1 MKIAKKLILS
11 FIAVGVLVGFTGYVA
26 IYFAESALEKNIIEG
41 SDLLSKEIL
50 TSIEKNIYIRIIESQ
65 ELADDPRVKN
75 AIRISNEEFENI
87 DDVEKYIEEKDADW
101 TSGTFE
107 EKEILVKNLIDHE
120 NSKILK
126 NKINFYEGKYGHLV
140 FAEIFTT
147 NKHGVNV
154 AQSAITSDYKQSDE
168 EWWQIAANEGFH
180 INDVEYD
187 QSAGVYSVDISMR
200 INDDDGNFLGV
211 MKSVVN
217 LDDVLSSI
225 QEAKLA
231 SKHPSIY
238 FDLINSNN
246 QIIYSTQQDWEIFE
260 DIISKPYFHSLIG
273 ETKGHSIIKKIDFMG
288 IGEIHSFARSEGY
301 RDFAGLDWILVTGY
315 DAQDVLSSVSSL
327 KMIIVVIS
335 ILIGIAAA
343 GFGLLIS
350 RSIVIPIR
358 EVIKS
363 TKKISKGE
371 YLGHLKTH
379 GNDEIS
385 ILTKSFNSMSDS
397 LQRSIRHGKNLE
409 EVDNS
414 KNEFMAMITH
424 ELRSPLTPIIGWC
437 DALKNPTILGKL
449 DEKQSKAVNTIL
461 NNALKLQ
468 SLISD
473 LLDAQKLEMGKMK
486 FDKSKFSVS
495 DLMERVVNNFEHTV
509 KAKNIVL
516 NNLTKDEITLTSDEK
531 RIEQVL
537 TNLINNSVDF
547 VQKETG
553 KIEISCNDEND
564 SLFFEVKDNG
574 PGIEEEKQKL
584 LFKKFYQADTSLRR
598 EHGGTGLGLSICKG
612 IIEGLGGEIFVNS
625 VLGGGTSFHF
635 ILPKK

>member
-75 AIRISNEEFENI
+75 TIRISNEEFENI
-87 DDVEKYIEEKDADW
+87 EDIEKYIEEKDVDW

-126 NKINFYEGKYGHLV
+126 NKINFYESKYGHVV

-260 DIISKPYFHSLIG
+260 DIISKSYFHSLIG
-273 ETKGHSIIKKIDFMG
+273 ETKDHSIIKKIDFMG

-335 ILIGIAAA
+335 ILIGIAAV
-343 GFGLLIS
+343 GFGLVIS

-358 EVIKS
+358 DVIKS
-363 TKKISKGE
+363 TKVISKGE
-371 YLGHLKTH
+371 FLGHLKIR
-379 GNDEIS
+379 GNDEIT

-495 DLMERVVNNFEHTV
+495 DLMDRVVNNFEHTV

-553 KIEISCNDEND
+553 KIEISCKDEND

-598 EHGGTGLGLSICKG
+598 EHGGTGLGLSICKW
-612 IIEGLGGEIFVNS
+612 IIDALEGEIFVNS

>member
-11 FIAVGVLVGFTGYVA
+11 FISVGLLVGLTGYVA

-87 DDVEKYIEEKDADW
+87 EHIEKYIEEKDVDW

-147 NKHGVNV
+147 NKYGANV
-154 AQSAITSDYKQSDE
+154 AQSSITSDYKQSDE

-231 SKHPSIY
+231 SNHPSIY

-246 QIIYSTQQDWEIFE
+246 QIIYSTQQDWKIFE
-260 DIISKPYFHSLIG
+260 DISSKSYFHSLIE
-273 ETKGHSIIKKIDFMG
+273 ETKGHSVIKENDFME
-288 IGEIHSFARSEGY
+288 IGEIYSFARSEGY
-301 RDFAGLDWILVTGY
+301 RDFAGLDWILVIGY

-327 KMIIVVIS
+327 KITIVVIS
-335 ILIGIAAA
+335 ILIGIVAV
-343 GFGLLIS
+343 GFGLIIS

-363 TKKISKGE
+363 TQVISKGE
-371 YLGHLKTH
+371 YLGHLKIR
-379 GNDEIS
+379 GNDEIA

-461 NNALKLQ
+461 NNALNLQ

-495 DLMERVVNNFEHTV
+495 ELMDRVVNNFEHTV
-509 KAKNIVL
+509 KVKNIVL
-516 NNLTKDEITLTSDEK
+516 TNLTKDEITLTSDEK

-553 KIEISCNDEND
+553 KIEISCKEEND
-564 SLFFEVKDNG
+564 SLFFEVRDNG

-612 IIEGLGGEIFVNS
+612 IMEGLGGEIFVNS

>member
-11 FIAVGVLVGFTGYVA
+11 FIAVGLLVGLTGYVA

-87 DDVEKYIEEKDADW
+87 EHIEKYIEEKDVDW

-147 NKHGVNV
+147 NKYGANV
-154 AQSAITSDYKQSDE
+154 AQSSITSDYKQSDE

-231 SKHPSIY
+231 SNHPSIY

-246 QIIYSTQQDWEIFE
+246 QIIYSTQQDWKIFE
-260 DIISKPYFHSLIG
+260 DISSKSYFHSLIE
-273 ETKGHSIIKKIDFMG
+273 ETKGHSVIKENDFME
-288 IGEIHSFARSEGY
+288 IGEIYSFARSEGY
-301 RDFAGLDWILVTGY
+301 RDFAGLDWILVIGY

-327 KMIIVVIS
+327 KITIVVIS
-335 ILIGIAAA
+335 ILIGIVAV
-343 GFGLLIS
+343 GFGLIIS

-363 TKKISKGE
+363 TQVISKGE
-371 YLGHLKTH
+371 YLGHLKIR
-379 GNDEIS
+379 GNDEIA

-414 KNEFMAMITH
+414 KNEFMAMIAH

-449 DEKQSKAVNTIL
+449 DDKQSKAVNTIL
-461 NNALKLQ
+461 NNALNLQ

-495 DLMERVVNNFEHTV
+495 ELMDRVVNNFEHTV
-509 KAKNIVL
+509 KVKNIVL

-553 KIEISCNDEND
+553 KIEISCKEEKD
-564 SLFFEVKDNG
+564 SLFFEVRDNG

-612 IIEGLGGEIFVNS
+612 IMEGLGGEIFVNS

>member
-11 FIAVGVLVGFTGYVA
+11 FIAVGLLVGLTGYVA

-87 DDVEKYIEEKDADW
+87 EHIEKYIEEKDVDW

-147 NKHGVNV
+147 NKYGANV
-154 AQSAITSDYKQSDE
+154 AQSSITSDYKQSDE

-231 SKHPSIY
+231 SNHPSIY

-246 QIIYSTQQDWEIFE
+246 QIIYSTQQDWKIFE
-260 DIISKPYFHSLIG
+260 DISSKSYFHSLIE
-273 ETKGHSIIKKIDFMG
+273 ETKGHSVIKENDFME
-288 IGEIHSFARSEGY
+288 IGEIYSFARSEGY
-301 RDFAGLDWILVTGY
+301 RDFAGLDWILVIGY

-327 KMIIVVIS
+327 KITIVVIS
-335 ILIGIAAA
+335 ILIGIVAV
-343 GFGLLIS
+343 GFGLIIS

-363 TKKISKGE
+363 TEVISKGE
-371 YLGHLKTH
+371 YLGHLKIR
-379 GNDEIS
+379 GNDEIA
-385 ILTKSFNSMSDS
+385 ILTKSFNIMSDS

-414 KNEFMAMITH
+414 KNEFMAMIAH

-495 DLMERVVNNFEHTV
+495 ELMDRVVNNFEHTV
-509 KAKNIVL
+509 KVKNIVL

-553 KIEISCNDEND
+553 KIEISCKEEKD
-564 SLFFEVKDNG
+564 SLFFEVRDNG
-574 PGIEEEKQKL
+574 LGIEEEKQKL

-612 IIEGLGGEIFVNS
+612 IMEGLGGEIFVNS

>member
-11 FIAVGVLVGFTGYVA
+11 FIAVGLLVGFTGYVA

-87 DDVEKYIEEKDADW
+87 EHIEKYIEEKDVDW
-101 TSGTFE
+101 ASGTFE

-147 NKHGVNV
+147 NKYGANV
-154 AQSAITSDYKQSDE
+154 AQSSITSDYKQSDE

-231 SKHPSIY
+231 SNHPSIY

-246 QIIYSTQQDWEIFE
+246 QIIYSTQQDWKIFE
-260 DIISKPYFHSLIG
+260 DISSKSYFHSLIE
-273 ETKGHSIIKKIDFMG
+273 ETKGHSVIKENDFME
-288 IGEIHSFARSEGY
+288 IGEIYSFARSEGY
-301 RDFAGLDWILVTGY
+301 RDFAGLDWILVIGY

-327 KMIIVVIS
+327 KITIVVIS
-335 ILIGIAAA
+335 ILIGIVAV
-343 GFGLLIS
+343 GFGLIIS

-363 TKKISKGE
+363 TEVISKGE
-371 YLGHLKTH
+371 YLGHLKIR
-379 GNDEIS
+379 GNDEIA
-385 ILTKSFNSMSDS
+385 ILTKSFNIMSDS

-414 KNEFMAMITH
+414 KNEFMAMIAH

-495 DLMERVVNNFEHTV
+495 ELMDRVVNNFEHTV
-509 KAKNIVL
+509 KVKNIVL

-553 KIEISCNDEND
+553 KIEISCKEEND
-564 SLFFEVKDNG
+564 SLFFEVRDNG

-612 IIEGLGGEIFVNS
+612 IIDGLGGEIFVNS
-625 VLGGGTSFHF
+625 VLGDGTNFHF

>member
-11 FIAVGVLVGFTGYVA
+11 FIAVGLLVGFTGYVA

-75 AIRISNEEFENI
+75 AIRISNEEFENLEHL
-87 DDVEKYIEEKDADW
+87 EKYIEEKDVDW
-101 TSGTFE
+101 ASGTFE

-147 NKHGVNV
+147 NKYGANV
-154 AQSAITSDYKQSDE
+154 AQSSITSDYKQSDE

-231 SKHPSIY
+231 SNHPSIY

-246 QIIYSTQQDWEIFE
+246 QIIYSTQQDWKIFE
-260 DIISKPYFHSLIG
+260 DISSKSYFHSLIE
-273 ETKGHSIIKKIDFMG
+273 ETKGHSVIKENDFME
-288 IGEIHSFARSEGY
+288 IGEIYSFARSEGY
-301 RDFAGLDWILVTGY
+301 RDFAGLDWILVIGY

-327 KMIIVVIS
+327 KITIVVIS
-335 ILIGIAAA
+335 ILIGIVAV
-343 GFGLLIS
+343 GFGLIIS

-363 TKKISKGE
+363 TQVISKGE
-371 YLGHLKTH
+371 YLGHLKIR
-379 GNDEIS
+379 GNDEIA

-437 DALKNPTILGKL
+437 DALKNPIILGKL

-495 DLMERVVNNFEHTV
+495 ELMDRVVNNFEHTV
-509 KAKNIVL
+509 KVKNIVL
-516 NNLTKDEITLTSDEK
+516 INLTKDEITLTSDEK

-553 KIEISCNDEND
+553 KIEISCKEEND
-564 SLFFEVKDNG
+564 SLFFEVRDNG

-612 IIEGLGGEIFVNS
+612 IMEGLGGEIFVNS

>member
-11 FIAVGVLVGFTGYVA
+11 FIAVGLLVGFTGYVA

-87 DDVEKYIEEKDADW
+87 EHIEKYIEEKDVDW

-147 NKHGVNV
+147 NKYGANV
-154 AQSAITSDYKQSDE
+154 AQSSITSDYKQSDE

-231 SKHPSIY
+231 SNHPSIY

-246 QIIYSTQQDWEIFE
+246 QIIYSTQQDWKIFE
-260 DIISKPYFHSLIG
+260 DISSKSYFHSLIE
-273 ETKGHSIIKKIDFMG
+273 ETKGHSVIKENDFME
-288 IGEIHSFARSEGY
+288 IGEIYSFARSEGY
-301 RDFAGLDWILVTGY
+301 RDFAGLDWILVIGY

-327 KMIIVVIS
+327 KITIVVIS
-335 ILIGIAAA
+335 ILIGIVAV
-343 GFGLLIS
+343 GFGLIIS

-363 TKKISKGE
+363 TEVISKGE
-371 YLGHLKTH
+371 YLGHLKIR
-379 GNDEIS
+379 GNDEIA

-461 NNALKLQ
+461 NNALNLQ

-495 DLMERVVNNFEHTV
+495 ELMDRVVNNFEHTV
-509 KAKNIVL
+509 KVKNIVL
-516 NNLTKDEITLTSDEK
+516 INLTKDEITLTSDEK

-553 KIEISCNDEND
+553 KIEISCKEEND
-564 SLFFEVKDNG
+564 SLFFEVRDNG

-612 IIEGLGGEIFVNS
+612 IMEGLGGEIFVNS
-625 VLGGGTSFHF
+625 VLGDGTNFHF

>member
-11 FIAVGVLVGFTGYVA
+11 FIAVGLLVGFTGYVA

-87 DDVEKYIEEKDADW
+87 EHLEKYIEEKDVDW
-101 TSGTFE
+101 ASGTFE

-147 NKHGVNV
+147 NKYGANV
-154 AQSAITSDYKQSDE
+154 AQSSITSDYKQSDE

-231 SKHPSIY
+231 SNHPSIY

-246 QIIYSTQQDWEIFE
+246 QIIYSTQQNWKIFE
-260 DIISKPYFHSLIG
+260 DISSKSYFHSLIE
-273 ETKGHSIIKKIDFMG
+273 ETKGHSVIKENDFME
-288 IGEIHSFARSEGY
+288 IGEIYSFARSEGY
-301 RDFAGLDWILVTGY
+301 RDFAGLDWILVIGY

-327 KMIIVVIS
+327 KITIVVIS
-335 ILIGIAAA
+335 ILIGIVAV
-343 GFGLLIS
+343 GFGLIIS

-363 TKKISKGE
+363 TQVISKGE
-371 YLGHLKTH
+371 YLGHLKIR
-379 GNDEIS
+379 GNDEIA

-449 DEKQSKAVNTIL
+449 DDKQSKAVNTIL
-461 NNALKLQ
+461 NNALNLQ

-495 DLMERVVNNFEHTV
+495 ELMDRVVNNFEHTV
-509 KAKNIVL
+509 KVKNIVL
-516 NNLTKDEITLTSDEK
+516 INLTKDEITLTSDEK

-553 KIEISCNDEND
+553 KIEISCKEEND
-564 SLFFEVKDNG
+564 SLFFEVRDNG

>member
-11 FIAVGVLVGFTGYVA
+11 FIAVGLLVGFTGYVA

-87 DDVEKYIEEKDADW
+87 EHIEKYIEEKDVDW

-147 NKHGVNV
+147 NKYGANV
-154 AQSAITSDYKQSDE
+154 AQSSITSDYKQSDE

-231 SKHPSIY
+231 SNHPSIY

-246 QIIYSTQQDWEIFE
+246 QIIYSTQQDWKIFE
-260 DIISKPYFHSLIG
+260 DISSKSYFHSLIE
-273 ETKGHSIIKKIDFMG
+273 ETKGHSVIKENDFME
-288 IGEIHSFARSEGY
+288 IGEIYSFARSEGY
-301 RDFAGLDWILVTGY
+301 RDFAGLDWILVIGY

-327 KMIIVVIS
+327 KITIVVIS
-335 ILIGIAAA
+335 ILIGIVAV
-343 GFGLLIS
+343 GFGLIIS

-363 TKKISKGE
+363 TQVISKGE
-371 YLGHLKTH
+371 YLGHLKIR
-379 GNDEIS
+379 GNDEIA

-414 KNEFMAMITH
+414 KNEFMAMIAH

-449 DEKQSKAVNTIL
+449 DDKQSKAVNTIL
-461 NNALKLQ
+461 NNALNLQ

-495 DLMERVVNNFEHTV
+495 ELMDRVVNNFEHTV
-509 KAKNIVL
+509 KVKNIVL
-516 NNLTKDEITLTSDEK
+516 INLTKDEITLTSDEK

-553 KIEISCNDEND
+553 KIEISCKEEND
-564 SLFFEVKDNG
+564 SLFFEVRDNG

-612 IIEGLGGEIFVNS
+612 IMEGLGGEIFVNS

>member
-11 FIAVGVLVGFTGYVA
+11 FIAVGLLVGLTGYVA

-87 DDVEKYIEEKDADW
+87 EHIEKYIEEKDVDW

-147 NKHGVNV
+147 NKYGANV
-154 AQSAITSDYKQSDE
+154 AQSSITSDYKQSDE

-231 SKHPSIY
+231 SNHPSIY

-246 QIIYSTQQDWEIFE
+246 QIIYSTQQDWKIFE
-260 DIISKPYFHSLIG
+260 DISSKSYFHSLIE
-273 ETKGHSIIKKIDFMG
+273 ETKGHSVIKENDFME
-288 IGEIHSFARSEGY
+288 IGEIYSFARSEGY
-301 RDFAGLDWILVTGY
+301 RDFAGLDWILVIGY

-327 KMIIVVIS
+327 KITIVVIS
-335 ILIGIAAA
+335 ILIGIVAV
-343 GFGLLIS
+343 GFGLIIS

-363 TKKISKGE
+363 TEVISKGE
-371 YLGHLKTH
+371 YLGHLKIR
-379 GNDEIS
+379 GNDEIA

-414 KNEFMAMITH
+414 KNEFMAMIAH

-495 DLMERVVNNFEHTV
+495 ELMDRVVNNFEHTV
-509 KAKNIVL
+509 KVKNIVL
-516 NNLTKDEITLTSDEK
+516 NNLTKDEIILTSDEK

-553 KIEISCNDEND
+553 KIEISCKEEND
-564 SLFFEVKDNG
+564 SLFFEVRDNG

-612 IIEGLGGEIFVNS
+612 IMEGLGGEIFVNS
-625 VLGGGTSFHF
+625 VLGDGTNFHF

>member
-11 FIAVGVLVGFTGYVA
+11 FIAVGLLVGFTGYVA

-87 DDVEKYIEEKDADW
+87 EHIEKYIEEKDVDW

-147 NKHGVNV
+147 NKYGANV
-154 AQSAITSDYKQSDE
+154 AQSSITSDYKQSDE

-231 SKHPSIY
+231 SNHPSIY

-246 QIIYSTQQDWEIFE
+246 QIIYSTQQDWKIFE
-260 DIISKPYFHSLIG
+260 DISSKSYFHSLIE
-273 ETKGHSIIKKIDFMG
+273 ETKGHSVIKENDFME
-288 IGEIHSFARSEGY
+288 IGEIYSFARSEGY
-301 RDFAGLDWILVTGY
+301 RDFAGLDWILVIGY

-327 KMIIVVIS
+327 KITIVVIS
-335 ILIGIAAA
+335 ILIGIVAV
-343 GFGLLIS
+343 GFGLIIS

-363 TKKISKGE
+363 TQVISKGE
-371 YLGHLKTH
+371 YLGHLKIR
-379 GNDEIS
+379 GNDEIA

-495 DLMERVVNNFEHTV
+495 ELMDRVVNNFEHTV
-509 KAKNIVL
+509 KVKNIVL
-516 NNLTKDEITLTSDEK
+516 INLTKDEITLTSDEK

-553 KIEISCNDEND
+553 KIEISCKEEND
-564 SLFFEVKDNG
+564 SLFFEVRDNG

-612 IIEGLGGEIFVNS
+612 IMEGLGGEIFVNS

>member
-1 MKIAKKLILS
+1 MKIAKKLVLS
-11 FIAVGVLVGFTGYVA
+11 FIAVGILVGLTGYMT
-26 IYFAESALEKNIIEG
+26 IYFAQLSLEKNIIN
-41 SDLLSKEIL
+41 SSNLLSKEIL
-50 TSIEKNIYIRIIESQ
+50 TSIEKNIYTRIVESQ
-65 ELADDPRVKN
+65 ELADDPRVKS

-87 DDVEKYIEEKDADW
+87 KEVEKYIEKKDIDW
-101 TSGTFE
+101 TSSTSE
-107 EKEILVKNLIDHE
+107 EKKTLVENLIDHE

-126 NKINFYEGKYGHLV
+126 NKINFYEEKYGNLV

-147 NKHGVNV
+147 NKYGVNV
-154 AQSAITSDYKQSDE
+154 AQSSITSDYKQSDE
-168 EWWQIAANEGFH
+168 EWWQIAKNNGFY

-217 LDDVLSSI
+217 LDDILHGI
-225 QEAKLA
+225 QEAKLN

-238 FDLINSNN
+238 FELINSNN
-246 QIIYSTQQDWEIFE
+246 QMIYSTQQDWEIFE
-260 DIISKPYFHSLIG
+260 DVSSKPYYHSMIE
-273 ETKGHSIIKKIDFMG
+273 ETKDHSIIKENDFME
-288 IGEIHSFARSEGY
+288 IGELYSFSRSEGY

-327 KMIIVVIS
+327 KLIIVIIS
-335 ILIGIAAA
+335 IWIGIVAI

-350 RSIVIPIR
+350 RHIVTPIR

-363 TKKISKGE
+363 TEIISKGE
-371 YLGHLKTH
+371 FGGRLKIR
-379 GNDEIS
+379 GNDEITT
-385 ILTKSFNSMSDS
+385 LAKSFNIMSYS
-397 LQRSIRHGKNLE
+397 LQQSKKYGRDLE
-409 EVDNS
+409 EVDKS

-437 DALKNPTILGKL
+437 DALKNPTILGSL

-461 NNALKLQ
+461 NNALRLQ
-468 SLISD
+468 RLISD
-473 LLDAQKLEMGKMK
+473 LLDAQKLEMGKMT
-486 FDKSKFSVS
+486 FDKSKFNVS
-495 DLMERVVNNFEHTV
+495 DLMERVLNNFEHVV
-509 KAKNIVL
+509 KAKNITL
-516 NNLTKDEITLTSDEK
+516 NNLTNEEIILTSDEK

-547 VQKETG
+547 VQKESG
-553 KIEISCNDEND
+553 KIEISCKNENED
-564 SLFFEVKDNG
+564 IFFEIKDNG
-574 PGIEEEKQKL
+574 PGIEEEKQKM

-612 IIEGLGGEIFVNS
+612 IVEGLGGEIFVNS
-625 VLGGGTSFHF
+625 VLGVGSSFHF
-635 ILPKK
+635 ILPKE

>member
-87 DDVEKYIEEKDADW
+87 EDIEKYIEEKDVDW

-260 DIISKPYFHSLIG
+260 DISSKSYFHSLIG
-273 ETKGHSIIKKIDFMG
+273 ETKDHSIIKKIDFMG

-335 ILIGIAAA
+335 ILIGIAAVV
-343 GFGLLIS
+343 FGLVIS
-350 RSIVIPIR
+350 RSIILPIR

-363 TKKISKGE
+363 TKEISKGE
-371 YLGHLKTH
+371 FLGHLKTG
-379 GNDEIS
+379 GNDEIT

-495 DLMERVVNNFEHTV
+495 DLMDRVVNNFEHTV

-612 IIEGLGGEIFVNS
+612 IIDALGGEIFVNS

-635 ILPKK
+635 ILSKK

>member
-11 FIAVGVLVGFTGYVA
+11 FIAVGLLVGFTGYVA
-26 IYFAESALEKNIIEG
+26 IYFAESALEKNIIES

-87 DDVEKYIEEKDADW
+87 EHIEKYIEEKDVDW

-147 NKHGVNV
+147 NKYGANV
-154 AQSAITSDYKQSDE
+154 AQSSITSDYKQSDE

-231 SKHPSIY
+231 SNHPSIY

-246 QIIYSTQQDWEIFE
+246 QIIYSTQQDWKIFE
-260 DIISKPYFHSLIG
+260 DISSKSYFHSLIE
-273 ETKGHSIIKKIDFMG
+273 ETKGHSVIKENDFME
-288 IGEIHSFARSEGY
+288 IGEIYSFARSEGY
-301 RDFAGLDWILVTGY
+301 RDFAGLDWILVIGY

-327 KMIIVVIS
+327 KITIVVIS
-335 ILIGIAAA
+335 ILIGIVAV
-343 GFGLLIS
+343 GFGLIIS

-363 TKKISKGE
+363 TQVISKGE
-371 YLGHLKTH
+371 YLGHLKIR
-379 GNDEIS
+379 GNDEIA

-414 KNEFMAMITH
+414 KNEFMAMIAH

-449 DEKQSKAVNTIL
+449 DDKQSKAVNTIL
-461 NNALKLQ
+461 NNALNLQ

-495 DLMERVVNNFEHTV
+495 ELMDRVVNNFEHTV
-509 KAKNIVL
+509 KVKNIVL
-516 NNLTKDEITLTSDEK
+516 INLTKDEITLTSDEK

-553 KIEISCNDEND
+553 KIEISCKEEND
-564 SLFFEVKDNG
+564 SLFFEVRDNG

-612 IIEGLGGEIFVNS
+612 IMEGLGGEIFVNS

>member
-11 FIAVGVLVGFTGYVA
+11 FIAVGLLVGFTGYVA

-41 SDLLSKEIL
+41 SNLLSKEIL

-75 AIRISNEEFENI
+75 AIRISNEKFENI
-87 DDVEKYIEEKDADW
+87 EHIEKYIEEKDVDW

-147 NKHGVNV
+147 NKYGANV
-154 AQSAITSDYKQSDE
+154 AQSSITSDYNQSDE
-168 EWWQIAANEGFH
+168 EWWQIATNEGFH
-180 INDVEYD
+180 INHVEYD

-231 SKHPSIY
+231 SNHPSIY

-246 QIIYSTQQDWEIFE
+246 QIIYSTQQDWKIFE
-260 DIISKPYFHSLIG
+260 DISSKSYFHSLIE
-273 ETKGHSIIKKIDFMG
+273 ETKGHSVIKENDFMET
-288 IGEIHSFARSEGY
+288 GEIFSFARSEGY
-301 RDFAGLDWILVTGY
+301 RDFTGLDWILVTGY

-327 KMIIVVIS
+327 KITIVVIS
-335 ILIGIAAA
+335 IFIGIVAV
-343 GFGLLIS
+343 GFGLIIS

-363 TKKISKGE
+363 TKVISEGE
-371 YLGHLKTH
+371 YLGHLKIR
-379 GNDEIS
+379 GNDEIA

-495 DLMERVVNNFEHTV
+495 ELMDRVVNNFEHTV

-553 KIEISCNDEND
+553 KIEISCKEEKD
-564 SLFFEVKDNG
+564 SLFFEVRDNG

>member
-11 FIAVGVLVGFTGYVA
+11 FIAVGLLVGLTGYVA

-87 DDVEKYIEEKDADW
+87 EHIEKYIEEKDVDW

-147 NKHGVNV
+147 NKYGANV
-154 AQSAITSDYKQSDE
+154 AQSSITSDYKQSDE

-231 SKHPSIY
+231 SNHPSIY

-246 QIIYSTQQDWEIFE
+246 QIIYSTQQDWKIFE
-260 DIISKPYFHSLIG
+260 DISSKSYFHSLIE
-273 ETKGHSIIKKIDFMG
+273 ETKGHSVIKENDFME
-288 IGEIHSFARSEGY
+288 IGEIYSFARSEGY
-301 RDFAGLDWILVTGY
+301 RDFAGLDWILVIGY

-327 KMIIVVIS
+327 KITIVVIS
-335 ILIGIAAA
+335 ILIGIVAV
-343 GFGLLIS
+343 GFGLIIS

-363 TKKISKGE
+363 TQVISKGE
-371 YLGHLKTH
+371 YLGHLKIR
-379 GNDEIS
+379 GNDEIA

-414 KNEFMAMITH
+414 KNEFMAMIAH

-449 DEKQSKAVNTIL
+449 DDKQSKAVNTIL
-461 NNALKLQ
+461 NNALNLQ

-495 DLMERVVNNFEHTV
+495 ELMDRVVNNFEHTV
-509 KAKNIVL
+509 KVKNIVL
-516 NNLTKDEITLTSDEK
+516 INLTKDEITLTSDEK

-553 KIEISCNDEND
+553 KIEISCKEEND
-564 SLFFEVKDNG
+564 SLFFEVRDNG

-612 IIEGLGGEIFVNS
+612 IMEGLGGEIFVNS